1 MKKKIVVPLMA
12 LLALSVFSCDL
23 FETPDVSFDV
33 KLPLDFVVDEG
44 LVSSTSV
51 DYYDTKTIDATD
63 NADVAKYKDKIKDFK
78 VNRVTYEITDYA
90 APGPV
95 TFTNG
100 KLVVASSGKTIASA
114 ASVNL
119 TNSTE
124 TELNADIDG
133 FNDLAA
139 RLKDD
144 KQETIALSGTFS
156 STPVAFKV
164 RAYFYVTITAKPL

>member
-1 MKKKIVVPLMA
+1 MLGV
-12 LLALSVFSCDL
+12 LALSVFSCDL
-23 FETPDVSFDV
+23 FEAPDVHFDA
-33 KLPLDFVVDEG
+33 KLPLDFVVNEG
-44 LVSSTSV
+44 KVSSTPV
-51 DYYDTKTIDATD
+51 DYSDTETIDATD

-78 VNRVTYEITDYA
+78 VNRVTYEISDYA

-100 KLVVASSGKTIASA
+100 KLSVASSGKTIASA

-119 TNSTE
+119 TSTAE
-124 TELNADIDG
+124 TDLNADTDG
-133 FNDLAA
+133 FNELAE
-139 RLKDD
+139 RLKED
-144 KQETIALSGTFS
+144 KSETIALSGTFS